1 MDFFALFSFETS
13 PLELILRG
21 SIIYWFLLLVFR
33 FIMRR
38 DLGSIGSADILL
50 LVLVADASQN
60 AMVGRSNSVAEGLV
74 VVSTLLTWNWLLDQW
89 AFHSKFF
96 ARLVDAPPLLLIR
109 RGRVMHGNLRREHIT
124 LDELKSLLRQNGVE
138 TFEQVRKA
146 YIEGDG
152 QFSLIKEKDAASP

>member
-1 MDFFALFSFETS
+1 MDVSALLGFETS

-21 SIIYWFLLLVFR
+21 SIVYWFLLLVFR

-38 DLGSIGSADILL
+38 DLGSIGSADVLL

-60 AMVGRSNSVAEGLV
+60 AMVGTSNSVAEGLV
-74 VVSTLLTWNWLLDQW
+74 VVSTLLTWNWLLDKL
-89 AFHSKFF
+89 AFHYKFF
-96 ARLVDAPPLLLIR
+96 SRLIDAPPLLLIR

-138 TFEQVRKA
+138 TFDQVRKA

-152 QFSLIKEKDAASP
+152 QFSLIKEKDAATP